1 MVSLHPHLFP
11 KLAAKAPLRML
22 DGLGLTIRMPDL
34 ADEFH

>member
-1 MVSLHPHLFP
+1 MVSLHPHFSP
-11 KLAAKAPLRML
+11 KPAAKAPLCML